1 MGDRL
6 QRHFSSWKAA
16 PGDAPWLPRAT
27 FFTLLCLQGNFG
39 GKVWEALEISLAGE
53 KKKKEAQRDTR
64 MSSQAKGGD
73 KPSKLPLI
81 SRALMICQA
90 LCKVFTCM
98 ISINHCNSPALKKN
112 KKPKQHFFYRW
123 GNWDTEKINNF
134 PSQHSWEMACVLVHT
149 RLFATLW
156 TIAHQA
162 SLAMGFSR

>member
-1 MGDRL
+1 MSPDSPGP
-6 QRHFSSWKAA
+6 HFSLSSACREILVAEFEKPWKEV
-16 PGDAPWLPRAT
+16 
-27 FFTLLCLQGNFG
+27 LLG
-39 GKVWEALEISLAGE
+39 G

-112 KKPKQHFFYRW
+112 EKPKQHFFTDEETGTQR
-123 GNWDTEKINNF
+123 
-134 PSQHSWEMACVLVHT
+134 
-149 RLFATLW
+149 R
-156 TIAHQA
+156 
-162 SLAMGFSR
+162 

>member
-1 MGDRL
+1 MSREDTFFYIKMNMDIIRRREQNSHEFLSINGRQTSKTFQL
-6 QRHFSSWKAA
+6 MEGSSWWCPLTPQGHIFHSPLPAGRFWWQSLRS
-16 PGDAPWLPRAT
+16 PGKKSCW
-27 FFTLLCLQGNFG
+27 G
-39 GKVWEALEISLAGE
+39 

-112 KKPKQHFFYRW
+112 KKPKQHFFLQMRKL
-123 GNWDTEKINNF
+123 GHREDK
-134 PSQHSWEMACVLVHT
+134 
-149 RLFATLW
+149 
-156 TIAHQA
+156 
-162 SLAMGFSR
+162 